1 MRFPRAGR
9 VSLAAVGSI
18 AVALAAAACSSSGST
33 TPVTAAANLE
43 TTNIVV
49 GALPVVDTAGL
60 YLAQQEGYF
69 KQEGLNVTIS
79 PIAASPDAIPEMQHG
94 QVDIVAGANY
104 VTFFQAQAAGKGPFK
119 VLVDGTSCSTDT
131 FEILA
136 LPDSNITS
144 AADLA
149 GKTIAVNT
157 KNNIQTMLT
166 NTALQT
172 AGVDPSTV
180 KYVAVPFPDM
190 ATELAEHKVDAI
202 SAVEPFITSAELS
215 KGAQPVISTCTGPS
229 AGFPI
234 SGYFA
239 LRSWTQK
246 NPNTARAFQAA
257 MTRGQALADASRA
270 DVEQILPTYIE
281 SLDPDQSAVVNIGQF
296 PTSLNQ
302 THLNRVVSLMQTE
315 GLIGANFSVAPLL
328 FH

>member
-18 AVALAAAACSSSGST
+18 AVALAAVACSSSGST
-33 TPVTAAANLE
+33 TPATTAANLE

-79 PIAASPDAIPEMQHG
+79 PIAASPDAIPEMEHG
-94 QVDIVAGANY
+94 QVEIVAGANY
-104 VTFFQAQAAGKGPFK
+104 VSFFQAQAAGKGPFK

-157 KNNIQTMLT
+157 LNNIQTMLI
-166 NTALQT
+166 NTTLQT
-172 AGVDPSTV
+172 AGVDPKTV

-190 ATELAEHKVDAI
+190 ATALAEHKVDAI
-202 SAVEPFITSAELS
+202 SGVEPFITSAELS
-215 KGAQPVISTCTGPS
+215 GGAQPVISTCTGPT
-229 AGFPI
+229 ANFPI
-234 SGYFA
+234 SGDFA
-239 LRSWTQK
+239 LQSWTQK

-270 DVEQILPTYIE
+270 NVEQILPTYIK
-281 SLDPDQSAVVNIGQF
+281 SLDPDQSAVVNLGQF
-296 PTSLNQ
+296 PTSLNE
-302 THLNRVVSLMQTE
+302 THLNRVVSLMQTD
-315 GLIGANFSVAPLL
+315 GLVGAKFSVAPLL
-328 FH
+328 FR